1 MRHAVAALAALF
13 LAFAPAAG
21 AQQRIVAV
29 VNDEII
35 SVHDIEMRSL
45 LTMVTAGIGN
55 NPEMRKRIAPQV
67 LRALI
72 DERIQ
77 TQEAA
82 RSGVSVTDKDVAD
95 ALGRIE
101 QNNKMRKGDLEK
113 ALAQSGVPMPAL
125 LSQIRAMI
133 AWQKLVNRKLRPQVQ
148 ISDDEITETLET
160 LKARQ
165 GSPEHLL
172 SEIFLPLDNPEQEE
186 EVRLTALNLI
196 QQMQRGT
203 NFAAIAQQFSRSA
216 SAAIGGDIGWVQDG
230 QLEPEVEN
238 AVKAIRPGEVT
249 PPVRTAG
256 GFYVIGLRG
265 RRTVA
270 GASLDEA
277 IVLLTQLVFQARTPD
292 EFRVAEQL
300 AGELRGT
307 VSGCDELAKVA
318 KELRLSPPTEPQ
330 RLRVGDINPAI
341 REKVRALKA
350 GEPSAHLR
358 SGNSVVVLMACS
370 REEPPSGLPSREDV
384 EETIMRQRI
393 DLLSRRYLRDL
404 RRQAFVDIR
413 A

>member
-1 MRHAVAALAALF
+1 MRSLAALLAVLF
-13 LAFAPAAG
+13 LACAPAAQG
-21 AQQRIVAV
+21 QQRIVAV

-35 SVHDIEMRSL
+35 SAHDVETRSV
-45 LTMVTAGIGN
+45 LTSVTAGIGN
-55 NPEMRKRIAPQV
+55 NPEIIKRIAPQV

-77 TQEAA
+77 TQEAL
-82 RSGVSVTDKDVAD
+82 RSGVAVTEKDVSD
-95 ALGRIE
+95 AIGRIE

-113 ALAQSGVPMPAL
+113 ALTQAGVSMPAL
-125 LSQIRAMI
+125 LSQIRATI

-148 ISDDEITETLET
+148 ISEDEVTEKLET

-186 EVRLTALNLI
+186 EVRTTALNLI

-203 NFAAIAQQFSRSA
+203 NFAAIAQQFSKTA
-216 SAAIGGDIGWVQDG
+216 SAAAGGDIGWIQDG
-230 QLEPEVEN
+230 QLEPELEA

-249 PPVRTAG
+249 APIRTAG

-270 GASLDEA
+270 QASPDEA
-277 IVLLTQLVFQARTPD
+277 VVLLTQLVIQARTPD
-292 EFRVAEQL
+292 EFRAAEQL
-300 AGELRGT
+300 AGELRGS
-307 VSGCDELAKVA
+307 VNGCEELAQVA
-318 KELRLSPPTEPQ
+318 KEMRVSPPTEPQ

-341 REKVRALKA
+341 RDKVRGLKA
-350 GEPSAHLR
+350 GEPSAFLR
-358 SGNSVVVLMACS
+358 AGNSVVVLMACS

-384 EETIMRQRI
+384 EEMIMRQRL

-404 RRQAFVDIR
+404 RRQAYVDIR

>member
-1 MRHAVAALAALF
+1 MRPLAAL
-13 LAFAPAAG
+13 LAAIVLACAPASW

-35 SVHDIEMRSL
+35 SAHDVETRSV
-45 LTMVTAGIGN
+45 LTMVTAGIGD
-55 NPEMRKRIAPQV
+55 NPEIRKRIAPQV

-77 TQEAA
+77 LHEAL
-82 RSGVSVTDKDVAD
+82 RSGVAVTEKDVAD
-95 ALGRIE
+95 ASARIE
-101 QNNKMRKGDLEK
+101 QNNKMRKGELDK
-113 ALAQSGVPMPAL
+113 ALTQAGVSMPAL
-125 LSQIRAMI
+125 MAQIRAAI
-133 AWQKLVNRKLRPQVQ
+133 AWQKLANRKLRPQVQ
-148 ISDDEITETLET
+148 ITEDEITETLET

-172 SEIFLPLDNPEQEE
+172 SEIFLPIDNPEQED
-186 EVRLTALNLI
+186 EVRNTALNLI

-203 NFAAIAQQFSRSA
+203 NFAAIAQQFSRTA
-216 SAAIGGDIGWVQDG
+216 SAAGGGDIGWIQDG
-230 QLEPEVEN
+230 QLEPELEA

-249 PPVRTAG
+249 APIRTAG
-256 GFYVIGLRG
+256 GFYVIGVRG

-270 GASLDEA
+270 QASPDEA
-277 IVLLTQLVFQARTPD
+277 VVLLTQLVMQARTPD
-292 EFRVAEQL
+292 EFRAAEQL
-300 AGELRGT
+300 ADELRGS
-307 VSGCDELAKVA
+307 VNGCDELAKVA
-318 KELRLSPPTEPQ
+318 KELRVSPPTEPQ

-341 REKVRALKA
+341 REKVRGLKA
-350 GEPSAHLR
+350 GVPSAHLR

-384 EETIMRQRI
+384 EETIMRQRL

-404 RRQAFVDIR
+404 RRQAYVDIR